1 MSRRV
6 SLADASAIPAG
17 GACQNP
23 PRRRRTPLSERKL
36 PFYTRG
42 EECFNFVSHVA
53 GGGLAVVMLVLA
65 VIRSAMHGSA
75 WAVVS
80 SAIYGVSLVCVYTI
94 SSVYH
99 GLRPERAK
107 KVLQVL
113 DHCTIYFLILGSY
126 LPILL
131 CAIRK
136 TSPLAA
142 WLLFGVILALTALAV
157 TFTAIDLKKYRVLSM
172 ICYIGLGWCIVFAAP
187 VAMKAVPLPGLIWL
201 LAGGLAY
208 TIGAI
213 LYGLGLKIRYMHA
226 IFHLFVIAGSVLQF
240 VCIFF
245 YVI

>member
-1 MSRRV
+1 MSR
-6 SLADASAIPAG
+6 I
-17 GACQNP
+17 
-23 PRRRRTPLSERKL
+23 RTPLDERKL

-42 EECFNFVSHVA
+42 EETFNFVSHVA
-53 GGGLAVVMLVLA
+53 GGGIAIVLLVLA
-65 VIRSAMHGSA
+65 VVRACLHRDS
-75 WAVVS
+75 WAIS
-80 SAIYGVSLVCVYTI
+80 TAAIYGLSLVSVYAI

-136 TSPLAA
+136 VSPLTA
-142 WLLFGVILALTALAV
+142 WVLLGVILALTALAV
-157 TFTAIDLKKYRVLSM
+157 TFTAIDLKKFRVLSM

-187 VAMKAVPLPGLIWL
+187 VALKAIPLPGLIWL

-208 TIGAI
+208 TVGAV
-213 LYGLGLKIRYMHA
+213 LYGLGRTVRYMHA

-240 VCIFF
+240 VCIYF